1 MVAKDV
7 FLIAFGGHE
16 TTNLRRGE
24 DELHNTVAHADT
36 QMFIYS
42 KPNPTL

>member
-1 MVAKDV
+1 MTAKDA
-7 FLIAFGGHE
+7 FLIAHE